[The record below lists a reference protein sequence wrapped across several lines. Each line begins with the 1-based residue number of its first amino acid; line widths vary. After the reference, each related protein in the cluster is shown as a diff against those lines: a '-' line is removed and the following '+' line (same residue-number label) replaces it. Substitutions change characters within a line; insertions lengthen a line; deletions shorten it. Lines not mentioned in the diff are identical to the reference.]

1 MTEVT
6 SPILQFE
13 PFVSAVD
20 AAFWHALT
28 TKKLEQLKLNDA
40 SQPLRGYYTP
50 GQLAADNQAQ
60 VVAMP
65 SRFCVPAQGLEMN
78 DDTRPLNA
86 YSVSGALI
94 NTNTIEEFRKMD
106 KNKLFSEASQKV
118 WDAIH
123 SRRALDHP
131 ELLSEFLLLAFAD
144 LKKYKFYYWFA
155 FPAMMPQP
163 SPWTMKI
170 NKTLDEV
177 YSTDEIASL
186 DRVYQDYRSGVS
198 DGHAMYFLLKY
209 NQGAFRVGR
218 LNEWD
223 DFFADCAPDERMIGF
238 VDPSAQSLP
247 GWPLR
252 NLLALAYEY
261 WDVRKLNV
269 LCYRGKNTSRFL
281 HAELPDNSYYA
292 RDEVPVK
299 AVGWERNAQGKLGP
313 RMADLGPL
321 MDPLRLADS
330 AVDLN
335 LKLMRWRL
343 MPDLDLDKIKNNKC
357 LLLGAGTLG
366 CYVARCLLGWGVRH
380 ITFVDSGRVS
390 FSNPPR
396 QPLYDFEDC
405 LDGGAIK
412 AQAAANQLKRVQPS
426 LNATGHQLSIPMPGH
441 TATSDEELQQN
452 IEALSD
458 LVETHDT
465 VFLLTDSRESRWF
478 PTLLAAKANKMVIN
492 AALGF
497 DTYLVMRHG
506 TKLGCYFCNDI
517 VAPTDSLTDR
527 TLDQQCTVTRPGLAA
542 IAGALATELMVTLL
556 QHKDGIDAPADRA
569 GDATMTVNPTSI
581 LGLVPHQI
589 RGFLSHFNN
598 MLIVGQA
605 YDRCTACS
613 KKVIETFTAEPL
625 TFMKKVLDDPLYL
638 EQLTGLAAM
647 KEESE
652 LLLNDDWVA
661 GDEDEYF

>member
-1 MTEVT
+1 MTESNVE
-6 SPILQFE
+6 ILQFE

-20 AAFWHALT
+20 AAFWHAFT
-28 TKKLEQLKLNDA
+28 TKKLDYLKLNDA

-50 GQLAADNQAQ
+50 GQLAADNQGQ

-65 SRFCVPAQGLEMN
+65 PRLCLPAQALEIN
-78 DDTRPLNA
+78 DETRPLNA
-86 YSVSGALI
+86 CSVSGALI

-106 KNKLFSEASQKV
+106 KNKLFSEV
-118 WDAIH
+118 WDAIR
-123 SRRALDHP
+123 SKRALDQP
-131 ELLSEFLLLAFAD
+131 ELLSQFMLLAFAD
-144 LKKYKFYYWFA
+144 LKRYKFYYWFA
-155 FPAMMPQP
+155 FPAVMPQP
-163 SPWTMKI
+163 SPWKI
-170 NKTLDEV
+170 TQPGQPLGET
-177 YSTDEIASL
+177 YSPEEIDHL
-186 DRVYQDYRSGVS
+186 DRAYQVYRSGVS
-198 DGHAMYFLLKY
+198 DGHAMYFLIRSD
-209 NQGAFRVGR
+209 QGSFRIGR

-223 DFFADCAPDERMIGF
+223 DFFADGPLSNQCMIGF
-238 VDPSAQSLP
+238 VDPAAESLP

-252 NLLALAYEY
+252 NLLALVYEC
-261 WDVRKLNV
+261 WGLRKLNV
-269 LCYRGKNTSRFL
+269 LCYRGKTHSRLLYLEFPDVSCYTS
-281 HAELPDNSYYA
+281 HEG
-292 RDEVPVK
+292 PVK

-343 MPDLDLDKIKNNKC
+343 VPDLDLDKVKNNKC

-366 CYVARCLLGWGVRH
+366 CYVARSLLGWGVRH
-380 ITFVDSGRVS
+380 ITFVDNGQVS
-390 FSNPPR
+390 FSNPTR
-396 QPLYDFEDC
+396 QPLYDFQDC
-405 LDGGAIK
+405 LEGGAPK
-412 AQAAANQLKRVQPS
+412 AQAAAKQLKRILPS
-426 LNATGHQLSIPMPGH
+426 LNATGHHLSIPMPGH
-441 TATSDEELQQN
+441 PASSDDQLRRDMN
-452 IEALSD
+452 ALSE

-465 VFLLTDSRESRWF
+465 LFLLTDSRESRWF
-478 PTLLAAKANKMVIN
+478 PTLLGAKANKMVIN

-506 TKLGCYFCNDI
+506 AQLGCYFCSDI

-556 QHKDGIDAPADRA
+556 QHKDGVNAPADR
-569 GDATMTVNPTSI
+569 GMDVTMSTDTSSV
-581 LGLVPHQI
+581 LGIVPHQI

-613 KKVIETFTAEPL
+613 AKVIEAYTAEPL
-625 TFMKKVLDDPLYL
+625 DLMKKVLADSVYL
-638 EQLTGLAAM
+638 EHLTGITDM
-647 KEESE
+647 KKESE
-652 LLLNDDWVA
+652 DLLNDDWVA
-661 GDEDEYF
+661 GDDDDF